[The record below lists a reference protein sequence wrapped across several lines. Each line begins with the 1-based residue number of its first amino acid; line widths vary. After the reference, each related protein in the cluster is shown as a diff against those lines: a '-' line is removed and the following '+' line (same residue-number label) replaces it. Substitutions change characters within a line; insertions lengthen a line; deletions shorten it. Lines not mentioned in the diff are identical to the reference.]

1 MAFYRRRRSIV
12 NCFRTRVLLD
22 ANYKKYDM
30 IKLIKTFA
38 VFVYLTG
45 FSILHAQNPISLGE
59 CLKISLEN
67 NYSLQIVKNENEIA
81 NNNYTKGNA
90 GLLPT
95 VDASAK
101 YSGSI
106 ASSNSTDFSNNTART
121 NGQLSNA
128 ASTGIN
134 ASWDIFSGHKAQSK
148 YAQLREL
155 KEVSDLNTRFEIE
168 NLIAGVAAEYYYL
181 IQQKRHRDNLE
192 FILSISKERVRIA
205 RINREL
211 GSRSKL
217 ELLQAQVDF
226 NSDSSALVRQQ
237 QQILASEIRL
247 KTLMGNLKHTH
258 ILPDSSINLLPELL
272 YSSLLEKTLNEN
284 TQLQIA
290 AKQINISE
298 YDLKIIRAN
307 SYPYLRLSSGYNYN
321 FNLYN
326 KGTTKKSNNTGL
338 DYGLTIGVPIFDGG
352 NRRREIK
359 NAQIALKNKELA
371 QHESQ
376 LDVEAKLQEIYSSY
390 SNYLGLIT
398 MERQNLKTAHEN
410 FETAAIRYRLGEL
423 AGIDMREAQNSLL
436 DAEKRLLDVEYNA
449 KIDEISLMMLS
460 GNVMEYLQE

>member
-1 MAFYRRRRSIV
+1 M
-12 NCFRTRVLLD
+12 
-22 ANYKKYDM
+22 M
-30 IKLIKTFA
+30 KLIKIMFTA
-38 VFVYLTG
+38 FVYCAG
-45 FSILHAQNPISLGE
+45 FGALHAQNAVSLGE
-59 CLKISLEN
+59 CLKIALEN
-67 NYSLQIVKNENEIA
+67 NYSLQIVRNENEIA
-81 NNNYTKGNA
+81 GNNYTKGNA
-90 GLLPT
+90 GLLPV
-95 VDASAK
+95 VDASAR
-101 YSGSI
+101 YSGSV
-106 ASSNSTDFSNNTART
+106 ANSHSTDFSDNTT
-121 NGQLSNA
+121 KTDGQLSNA
-128 ASTGIN
+128 ASAGVN
-134 ASWDIFSGHKAQSK
+134 ASWDIFSGHKAQTK

-168 NLIAGVAAEYYYL
+168 NLIANVTAEYYYL
-181 IQQKRHRDNLE
+181 IQQKRHSDNLE

-247 KTLMGNLKHTH
+247 KTLMGALKHARIT
-258 ILPDSSINLLPELL
+258 PDSTINLLPELV
-272 YSSLLEKTLNEN
+272 YSSLLEKTLSEN

-290 AKQINISE
+290 AKQINLSE

-307 SYPYLRLSSGYNYN
+307 TFPYIRLTSGYNYN
-321 FNLYN
+321 LNLYN
-326 KGTTKKSNNTGL
+326 KGVTKKSNSTGL
-338 DYGLTIGVPIFDGG
+338 DYGLTVGIPIFDGG

-371 QHESQ
+371 QMETQ

-410 FETAAIRYRLGEL
+410 YETAAIRYRLGEL
-423 AGIDMREAQNSLL
+423 AGIDMREAQNSLQ

-449 KIDEISLMMLS
+449 KIDEVSLMALS
-460 GNVMEYLQE
+460 GNIMEYMGELRVKN

>member
-1 MAFYRRRRSIV
+1 MM
-12 NCFRTRVLLD
+12 N
-22 ANYKKYDM
+22 
-30 IKLIKTFA
+30 LIKITLATF
-38 VFVYLTG
+38 VCTVVVSL
-45 FSILHAQNPISLGE
+45 LHAQDTVSLGE
-59 CLKISLEN
+59 CLKIALES

-81 NNNYTKGNA
+81 TNNYTKGNA
-90 GLLPT
+90 GLLPV

-106 ASSNSTDFSNNTART
+106 ANSVTTDFSDNTAKI

-128 ASTGIN
+128 ASAGVN
-134 ASWDIFSGHKAQSK
+134 ASWDIFSGYKAQTR

-155 KEVSDLNTRFEIE
+155 KEISDLNTRFEIE
-168 NLIAGVAAEYYYL
+168 NLIAGVTAEYYYL
-181 IQQKRHRDNLE
+181 IQQKRHKDNLE

-205 RINREL
+205 GINRAL

-247 KTLMGNLKHTH
+247 KTLMGELKQTY
-258 ILPDSSINLLPELL
+258 IVSDSSINLLPELV
-272 YSSLLEKTLNEN
+272 YSSLLERTLYEN

-290 AKQINISE
+290 AKQINLSE
-298 YDLKIIRAN
+298 HDLKIMRAN
-307 SYPYLRLSSGYNYN
+307 SYPYLRLTSGYNYN

-326 KGTTKKSNNTGL
+326 KGATKRSNGNGL
-338 DYGLTIGVPIFDGG
+338 DYGLTAGFPIFDGG

-371 QHESQ
+371 QREAQ
-376 LDVEAKLQEIYSSY
+376 LEVAAKLQEIYSSY
-390 SNYLGLIT
+390 SNYLGLIR

-410 FETAAIRYRLGEL
+410 YETAAIRYRLGEL
-423 AGIDMREAQNSLL
+423 AGIDMREAQNSLQ

-460 GNVMEYLQE
+460 GNIMEYFNEVS

>member
-1 MAFYRRRRSIV
+1 
-12 NCFRTRVLLD
+12 
-22 ANYKKYDM
+22 M
-30 IKLIKTFA
+30 IKLLKITFITLVSCA
-38 VFVYLTG
+38 G
-45 FSILHAQNPISLGE
+45 FNALHAQNTVSLGE
-59 CLKISLEN
+59 CLKIALEN
-67 NYSLQIVKNENEIA
+67 NYSLQIVKNESEIA
-81 NNNYTKGNA
+81 GNNYTKGNA

-101 YSGSI
+101 YSGSV
-106 ASSNSTDFSNNTART
+106 ASSNSTDFSGNTAKT
-121 NGQLSNA
+121 DGQLSNA
-128 ASTGIN
+128 ASAGVN
-134 ASWDIFSGHKAQSK
+134 ASWDIFSGYRAQTR

-155 KEVSDLNTRFEIE
+155 KEISDLNTRFEIE
-168 NLIAGVAAEYYYL
+168 NLVAGVTAEYYYL

-247 KTLMGNLKHTH
+247 KTLMGELKLPH
-258 ILPDSSINLLPELL
+258 ILSDSSINLLPELV

-284 TQLQIA
+284 TQLLIA
-290 AKQINISE
+290 AKQINLSE
-298 YDLKIIRAN
+298 HDLKIMRAS
-307 SYPYLRLSSGYNYN
+307 SYPYLRLTSGYNYN
-321 FNLYN
+321 FNFYN
-326 KGTTKKSNNTGL
+326 KGATKKSNNTGL
-338 DYGLTIGVPIFDGG
+338 DYGLTVGIPIFDGG

-359 NAQIALKNKELA
+359 NARIALKNKELA
-371 QHESQ
+371 QLEAQ
-376 LDVEAKLQEIYSSY
+376 LDVEAKLLEIYSSY

-410 FETAAIRYRLGEL
+410 YETAATRYRLGEL
-423 AGIDMREAQNSLL
+423 AGIDMREAQNSLQ

-460 GNVMEYLQE
+460 GNVTEYLEK

>member
-1 MAFYRRRRSIV
+1 MK
-12 NCFRTRVLLD
+12 T
-22 ANYKKYDM
+22 
-30 IKLIKTFA
+30 IKI
-38 VFVYLTG
+38 VFVTFVYCAS
-45 FSILHAQNPISLGE
+45 FSILRAQNVASLGE
-59 CLKISLEN
+59 CLKIALEN

-81 NNNYTKGNA
+81 SNNYTKGNA

-95 VDASAK
+95 VEASAK

-106 ASSNSTDFSNNTART
+106 ASSGSTDFSDNTAYT
-121 NGQLSNA
+121 NGQVSNV
-128 ASTGIN
+128 ASAGVN
-134 ASWDIFSGHKAQSK
+134 ASWDIFSGHKARTK

-155 KEVSDLNTRFEIE
+155 KEIGDLNTRFEIE
-168 NLIAGVAAEYYYL
+168 NLVANVTTEYYHL

-192 FILSISKERVRIA
+192 FILTISKERVRIA
-205 RINREL
+205 QVNHEL

-217 ELLQAQVDF
+217 EFLQAQVDF
-226 NSDSSALVRQQ
+226 NSDSSILVRQQ

-247 KTLMGNLKHTH
+247 KTLMGDLKQAN
-258 ILPDSSINLLPELL
+258 ILTDSAINLLPELL

-298 YDLKIIRAN
+298 HELKIIRAN
-307 SYPYLRLSSGYNYN
+307 SFPYLRLTSGYNYN

-326 KGTTKKSNNTGL
+326 KGVTRKSHNTGL
-338 DYGLTIGVPIFDGG
+338 DYGLTVGVPIFDGG

-371 QHESQ
+371 KSEAQ
-376 LDVEAKLQEIYSSY
+376 LDIEAKLQEIYSSY

-398 MERQNLKTAHEN
+398 VERQNLKTAHEN
-410 FETAAIRYRLGEL
+410 FETASIRYRLGEL

-460 GNVMEYLQE
+460 GNIMDYIP

>member
-1 MAFYRRRRSIV
+1 MKLTKIIV
-12 NCFRTRVLLD
+12 QTFIAYT
-22 ANYKKYDM
+22 
-30 IKLIKTFA
+30 ILICNA
-38 VFVYLTG
+38 GSGV
-45 FSILHAQNPISLGE
+45 IHAQNAISLSE
-59 CLKISLEN
+59 CLKIALKN

-81 NNNYTKGNA
+81 SNNYTKGNA
-90 GLLPT
+90 GLLPS
-95 VDASAK
+95 VDASAQ
-101 YSGSI
+101 YSGAI
-106 ASSNSTDFSNNTART
+106 ASSGSTDFSDNTVKT

-128 ASTGIN
+128 ASAGVN
-134 ASWDIFSGHKAQSK
+134 ASWDIFSGHKAQNK

-155 KEVSDLNTRFEIE
+155 KEISDLNTRFEIE
-168 NLIAGVAAEYYYL
+168 NLIASVTAEYYYL

-192 FILSISKERVRIA
+192 FILLISKERVRIA

-247 KTLMGNLKHTH
+247 KSLMGDIKHPH
-258 ILPDSSINLLPELL
+258 IEPDSAINLFPELI
-272 YSSLLEKTLNEN
+272 YSSLLEKTLDEN

-307 SYPYLRLSSGYNYN
+307 SFPYLRLTSGYNYN
-321 FNLYN
+321 LNLYN
-326 KGTTKKSNNTGL
+326 KGATKKSYNTGL
-338 DYGLTIGVPIFDGG
+338 GYGLTVGIPIFDGG

-359 NAQIALKNKELA
+359 NAEISLKNRELA
-371 QHESQ
+371 QLEAQ
-376 LDVEAKLQEIYSSY
+376 LDIEAKLQEIYSSY
-390 SNYLGLIT
+390 SNYIGLII

-410 FETAAIRYRLGEL
+410 YETAAIRYRLGEL
-423 AGIDMREAQNSLL
+423 AGIDMREAQNSLQ

-449 KIDEISLMMLS
+449 KIDEISLMTLS
-460 GNVMEYLQE
+460 GNVVEYLSELNVKN

>member
-1 MAFYRRRRSIV
+1 M
-12 NCFRTRVLLD
+12 
-22 ANYKKYDM
+22 M
-30 IKLIKTFA
+30 KLIKTFA
-38 VFVYLTG
+38 VFVYFTG
-45 FSILHAQNPISLGE
+45 FSALHAQNSVSLGE
-59 CLKISLEN
+59 CLKIALEN
-67 NYSLQIVKNENEIA
+67 NYSLQIVKNENEIVS
-81 NNNYTKGNA
+81 NNYTRGNA

-95 VDASAK
+95 VDASAR

-106 ASSNSTDFSNNTART
+106 ASSSSTDFSNNTART

-134 ASWDIFSGHKAQSK
+134 ASWDIFSGYKAQAK

-168 NLIAGVAAEYYYL
+168 NLIADVAAEYYYL
-181 IQQKRHRDNLE
+181 VQQKRHRDNLE

-205 RINREL
+205 KIHREL

-217 ELLQAQVDF
+217 ELLQAQVDI
-226 NSDSSALVRQQ
+226 NSDSSALVRQE

-247 KTLMGNLKHTH
+247 KSLMGNLKHTH
-258 ILPDSSINLLPELL
+258 IVPDSSISLLPELI
-272 YSSLLEKTLNEN
+272 YSTLMEKTLNEN

-290 AKQINISE
+290 AKQINLSE
-298 YDLKIIRAN
+298 YDLKIIRGN

-321 FNLYN
+321 FNLFS
-326 KGTTKKSNNTGL
+326 KGATKKSNSAGL
-338 DYGLTIGVPIFDGG
+338 DYGLTVGIPIFDGG

-359 NAQIALKNKELA
+359 NARIALKNKELA
-371 QHESQ
+371 QQESQ

-390 SNYLGLIT
+390 SNYLRLIT

-410 FETAAIRYRLGEL
+410 FEAASIRYRLGEL

-460 GNVMEYLQE
+460 GNTMEYLQK

>member
-1 MAFYRRRRSIV
+1 
-12 NCFRTRVLLD
+12 
-22 ANYKKYDM
+22 
-30 IKLIKTFA
+30 
-38 VFVYLTG
+38 
-45 FSILHAQNPISLGE
+45 
-59 CLKISLEN
+59 
-67 NYSLQIVKNENEIA
+67 
-81 NNNYTKGNA
+81 
-90 GLLPT
+90 
-95 VDASAK
+95 
-101 YSGSI
+101 
-106 ASSNSTDFSNNTART
+106 
-121 NGQLSNA
+121 
-128 ASTGIN
+128 
-134 ASWDIFSGHKAQSK
+134 
-148 YAQLREL
+148 
-155 KEVSDLNTRFEIE
+155 LNTRFEIE
-168 NLIAGVAAEYYYL
+168 NLIANVAAEYYYL
-181 IQQKRHRDNLE
+181 IQQKRHRENLE

-247 KTLMGNLKHTH
+247 KSLLGDLNHPH
-258 ILPDSSINLLPELL
+258 IVPDSSIALFPELI
-272 YSSLLEKTLNEN
+272 YSTLLEKTLNEN

-290 AKQINISE
+290 AKQVNLSE

-307 SYPYLRLSSGYNYN
+307 SFPYVRLTSGYNYN

-326 KGTTKKSNNTGL
+326 KGVTRKSHSTGL
-338 DYGLTIGVPIFDGG
+338 DYGLTVGVPIFDGG

-371 QHESQ
+371 RLETQ

-398 MERQNLKTAHEN
+398 VERQNLKTAHEN

-423 AGIDMREAQNSLL
+423 AGIDMREAQNSLQ

-449 KIDEISLMMLS
+449 KIGEISLMMLS
-460 GNVMEYLQE
+460 GEIMNYGL